1 MDQEQRRLGIER
13 DGEKMKEMEDMNDEE
28 LLREVKI
35 AISKVVSGGQSYQI
49 GTRSL
54 TRADLGMLRKLKN
67 ELTATVKQES
77 GVLMDSTYV
86 AMFDGR

>member
-1 MDQEQRRLGIER
+1 MKEL
-13 DGEKMKEMEDMNDEE
+13 KEMEDMDDEE

-35 AISKVVSGGQSYQI
+35 AISKVVIGGQSYQI

-77 GVLMDSTYV
+77 GDLLDSTYV
-86 AMFDGR
+86 AIFDGR

>member
-1 MDQEQRRLGIER
+1 
-13 DGEKMKEMEDMNDEE
+13 MKEMEDMDDEE

-35 AISKVVSGGQSYQI
+35 AISKVVIGGQSYQI

-77 GVLMDSTYV
+77 GDLMDSTYV
-86 AMFDGR
+86 ATFDGR

>member
-1 MDQEQRRLGIER
+1 
-13 DGEKMKEMEDMNDEE
+13 MKEMEDMDDEE

-35 AISKVVSGGQSYQI
+35 AISKVVIGGQSYQI

-77 GVLMDSTYV
+77 GDLLDSTYV
-86 AMFDGR
+86 AVFDGR

>member
-1 MDQEQRRLGIER
+1 MKEL
-13 DGEKMKEMEDMNDEE
+13 KEMENMDDEE

-35 AISKVVSGGQSYQI
+35 AISKVVIGGQSYQI

-77 GVLMDSTYV
+77 GDLLDSTYV

>member
-1 MDQEQRRLGIER
+1 MKEL
-13 DGEKMKEMEDMNDEE
+13 KEMEDMDDEE

-35 AISKVVSGGQSYQI
+35 AISKVVIGGQSYQI

-77 GVLMDSTYV
+77 GVLLDSTYV

>member
-1 MDQEQRRLGIER
+1 MKEL
-13 DGEKMKEMEDMNDEE
+13 KEMEDMDDEE

-35 AISKVVSGGQSYQI
+35 AISKVVIGGQSYQI

-67 ELTATVKQES
+67 ELTATVKQEA
-77 GVLMDSTYV
+77 GDLLDSTYV

>member
-1 MDQEQRRLGIER
+1 MKEL
-13 DGEKMKEMEDMNDEE
+13 KEMEDMDDEE

-35 AISKVVSGGQSYQI
+35 AISKVVIGGQSYQI

-77 GVLMDSTYV
+77 GDLLDSTYV

>member
-1 MDQEQRRLGIER
+1 MKEL
-13 DGEKMKEMEDMNDEE
+13 KEMEDMDDEE

-35 AISKVVSGGQSYQI
+35 AISKVVIGGQSYQI

-77 GVLMDSTYV
+77 GDLLDSAYV

>member
-1 MDQEQRRLGIER
+1 MKEL
-13 DGEKMKEMEDMNDEE
+13 KEMEDMDDEE

-35 AISKVVSGGQSYQI
+35 AISKVVSGWQSYQI

>member
-1 MDQEQRRLGIER
+1 MD
-13 DGEKMKEMEDMNDEE
+13 DEE

-35 AISKVVSGGQSYQI
+35 AISKVVIGGQSYQI

-77 GVLMDSTYV
+77 GDLLDSTYV